1 MSRAEH
7 EQLPPSREKPR
18 EKTIDRFLGLLTT
31 FTERT
36 YSQRFERDFDRDEDG
51 FDRISVVINDPN
63 KRHRRRKLIG
73 KITFITTSGSSE
85 VSTSYQVMQGKNGR
99 EVKYTEEST
108 LASRFKAPPLEN
120 VTKSDRK
127 SFENVMDTEL
137 KEEMKLF
144 EEDLGT
150 ITEADFKSKT
160 DDLEVLMLKYN
171 IY

>member
-18 EKTIDRFLGLLTT
+18 EETIDRFLDLLTT

-36 YSQRFERDFDRDEDG
+36 FSKRFERDFDRDEDG
-51 FDRISVVINDPN
+51 FDKITVVINDPH
-63 KRHRRRKLIG
+63 KRYRRRKLIG
-73 KITFITTSGSSE
+73 KITFTTSNGSSE

-99 EVKYTEEST
+99 EVKYVEDST
-108 LASRFKAPPLEN
+108 LVSRSKTPPQES
-120 VTKSDRK
+120 VTNSDRK
-127 SFENVMDTEL
+127 SFENVMDINL
-137 KEEMKLF
+137 KDEMKLF
-144 EEDLGT
+144 GEDLGT
-150 ITEADFKSKT
+150 VTEADFKSTT